1 MRNQTT
7 SHDVDGH
14 HILHAKRFW
23 MLGLLLWSLCLGL
36 YAQDLNGT
44 QELALGD
51 ECYEQKKYKEAFE
64 HYLKATESGNVQ
76 AQFLVGYAYY
86 TGEGV
91 DRDYASAVTW
101 FKRAARKNYPKA
113 QYNLAYCYMYGRGV
127 PRNYDR
133 AIELLTQSAENHL
146 AQAQIT
152 LADCY
157 ERGVLVEQDAEKAKA
172 WRQLAAQASEQPTAA
187 VSSENPSTTSMPQS
201 VKAEEKPSTPNPP
214 SQVNAPVKNVI
225 MGPKALKEQEK
236 KEEKQQKKLETEE
249 KKRIEKEKSEEKKA
263 VKEAAVKQELSDASN
278 DANNDASAANKCPII
293 KIHFPEDQSKFHT
306 KTMDVRYQL
315 TAYGEEKNTEVVV
328 MVDGMVQ
335 KPSTSTSRSVRP
347 ADNVEVQLPDHDCV
361 VTLYAKNKYGNSE
374 PSSVRLIKENSL
386 TQMPKLFVVAIGIGD
401 YDDEKLPDLKFT
413 CKDANDF
420 SKAIAKKRGLPYEEV
435 QVKTLCNEEA
445 TREDIFEAMK
455 WLGQESSPSDVCIFY
470 YAGHGYRD
478 EKDRFYFV
486 PFGAHAEKNYEC
498 VSAQSFRDEAN
509 EIDGKFIVFLD
520 ACYSA
525 ALLSGTR
532 SAVTDHFLEQ
542 LRSAKNGMMLYAS
555 SESDTKS
562 KEDPNWQNGAYTH
575 VLVDALNGAAKEDG
589 DEGLS
594 TEQLDKY
601 LYNGVKEMTNG
612 TQRPV
617 WVCPNGTQRF
627 NLFIYDK

>member
-1 MRNQTT
+1 MSYRIIKNNKAICHRQ
-7 SHDVDGH
+7 SIQHFWVLS
-14 HILHAKRFW
+14 ILVWAFC
-23 MLGLLLWSLCLGL
+23 MGLS
-36 YAQDLNGT
+36 AQDNIGL

-51 ECYEQKKYKEAFE
+51 ECYKQKRFDKAFE
-64 HYLKATESGNVQ
+64 HYMKASETGNVQ

-86 TGEGV
+86 TGEGTA
-91 DRDYASAVTW
+91 RDFASAVTW
-101 FKRAARKNYPKA
+101 FKRAAKKNYPKA

-133 AIELLTQSAENHL
+133 AIELLTLSAENQL

-157 ERGVLVEQDAEKAKA
+157 ERGILVEQDVQKANE
-172 WRQLAAQASEQPTAA
+172 WRKLAQQNSVTVKQSISTRMKGSTSAA
-187 VSSENPSTTSMPQS
+187 VTSSPQ
-201 VKAEEKPSTPNPP
+201 TP
-214 SQVNAPVKNVI
+214 VNVQSNEPKVI
-225 MGPKALKEQEK
+225 VGPNRLKEQEK
-236 KEEKQQKKLETEE
+236 APEDEERKENIESQQKETT
-249 KKRIEKEKSEEKKA
+249 
-263 VKEAAVKQELSDASN
+263 LSS
-278 DANNDASAANKCPII
+278 SATNKCPVV

-306 KTMDVRYQL
+306 STMDIRYQL

-328 MVDGMVQ
+328 MVDGVVQ
-335 KPSTSTSRSVRP
+335 KPSNSVSRSVR
-347 ADNVEVQLPDHDCV
+347 AAETVEVRLPDHDCV

-374 PSSVRLIKENSL
+374 PSSIRLIKENSL
-386 TQMPKLFVVAIGIGD
+386 TQMPNLYVVAIGIGD
-401 YDDEKLPDLKFT
+401 YEDEKLPDLKFA

-420 SKAIAKKRGLPYEEV
+420 SKAIAKKRGLPYAEV
-435 QVKTLCNEEA
+435 EVKTLCDEEA
-445 TREDIFEAMK
+445 TREEIFEALE
-455 WLGQESSPSDVCIFY
+455 WLSQVSSPSNVCIFY
-470 YAGHGYRD
+470 YAGHGYVN

-486 PFGAHAEKNYEC
+486 PYGAHAEKRHEC
-498 VSAQSFRDEAN
+498 VDAQAFRDEAN

-525 ALLSGTR
+525 ALLGGNR

-555 SESDTKS
+555 SDSDTKS
-562 KEDPNWQNGAYTH
+562 KENPEWQNGAYTH
-575 VLVDALNGAAKEDG
+575 VLVEALSGAAKEEG

-594 TEQLDKY
+594 TDKLDRF
-601 LYNGVKEMTNG
+601 LYNKVKEITHG
-612 TQRPV
+612 TQKPI